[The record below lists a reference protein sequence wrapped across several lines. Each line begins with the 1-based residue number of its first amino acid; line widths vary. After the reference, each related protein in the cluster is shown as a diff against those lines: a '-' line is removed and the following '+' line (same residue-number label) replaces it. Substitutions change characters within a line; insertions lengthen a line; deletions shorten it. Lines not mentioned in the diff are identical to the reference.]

1 MNAITQTGQTLQAD
15 AGNPEFEEQQQYL
28 TFMLSGETYAV
39 SILRIKEI
47 IQYGQLTEVPRMPDF
62 IRGVINL
69 RGAVVPVIDLSAR
82 FGKRPTTIGR
92 RNCII
97 IIEVLLGEETQSVG
111 VMVDAVNAVLEIPGN
126 EIEPAPT
133 FGANIRADFIAG
145 MGKINGK
152 FVIILNI
159 QHVLSMDDMATL
171 VAVGSGSA
179 AELTKTG
186 DVMSRFPDRSSWR
199 EDGRGVPKP

>member
-1 MNAITQTGQTLQAD
+1 MNAIVQTAQTLQAAAD
-15 AGNPEFEEQQQYL
+15 GQKLEEQQQYL
-28 TFMLSGETYAV
+28 TFMLTGETYAIG
-39 SILRIKEI
+39 ILRIKEI

-82 FGKRPTTIGR
+82 FGKQPTAIGR

-97 IIEVLLGEETQSVG
+97 IIEVAMGAETQNVG
-111 VMVDAVNAVLEIPGN
+111 VMVDAVNAVLEIPAN
-126 EIEPAPT
+126 EIEPTPN
-133 FGANIRADFIAG
+133 FGTHIRADFIAG

-159 QHVLSMDDMATL
+159 QQVLSMDDMAAL
-171 VAVGSGSA
+171 AGVESESVV
-179 AELTKTG
+179 ELMPAG
-186 DVMSRFPDRSSWR
+186 
-199 EDGRGVPKP
+199 

>member
-1 MNAITQTGQTLQAD
+1 MNAISQTQLARSATAASQEL
-15 AGNPEFEEQQQYL
+15 EEQQQYL
-28 TFMLSGETYAV
+28 TFMLSGETYAI

-47 IQYGQLTEVPRMPDF
+47 IQFGQLTAVPRMPDF

-82 FGKRPTTIGR
+82 FGKPPTTVGR

-97 IIEVLLGEETQSVG
+97 IIEVAIGDEAHNVG
-111 VMVDAVNAVLEIPGN
+111 VMVDAVNAVLEIPAH

-133 FGANIRADFIAG
+133 FGTQIRTDFIAG
-145 MGKINGK
+145 MGKVNGK

-159 QHVLSMDDMATL
+159 QHVLSMDDMAALAT
-171 VAVGSGSA
+171 VGSTSA
-179 AELTKTG
+179 GELPHPG
-186 DVMSRFPDRSSWR
+186 
-199 EDGRGVPKP
+199 

>member
-1 MNAITQTGQTLQAD
+1 MKTITPAAQTLPTTVGSA
-15 AGNPEFEEQQQYL
+15 ELEEPQQYL
-28 TFMLSGETYAV
+28 TFMLSGETYAI

-47 IQYGQLTEVPRMPDF
+47 IQYGQLTEVPRMPAF

-82 FGKRPTTIGR
+82 FGKLPTAIGR

-97 IIEVLLGEETQSVG
+97 IIEVAMGEETQSVG
-111 VMVDAVNAVLEIPGN
+111 VMVDAVNAVLEIPAG

-133 FGANIRADFIAG
+133 FGTNIRADFIAG

-159 QHVLSMDDMATL
+159 QYVLSMDDMSAL
-171 VAVGSGSA
+171 AEVGSGSA
-179 AELTKTG
+179 AELTKA
-186 DVMSRFPDRSSWR
+186 
-199 EDGRGVPKP
+199 E

>member
-1 MNAITQTGQTLQAD
+1 MNAIVQIVQKQPMMAD
-15 AGNPEFEEQQQYL
+15 SPEFEEQQQYL
-28 TFMLSGETYAV
+28 TFMLSGETYAI

-47 IQYGQLTEVPRMPDF
+47 IQYGQLTQVPRMPDF

-82 FGKRPTTIGR
+82 FGKQPTAIGR

-97 IIEVLLGEETQSVG
+97 IIEVEVGEETQSVG
-111 VMVDAVNAVLEIPGN
+111 VMVDAVNAVLEIPAG
-126 EIEPAPT
+126 EIEPAPS

-145 MGKINGK
+145 MGKVSGQ

-159 QHVLSMDDMATL
+159 QHVLSMDDMDALASMGT
-171 VAVGSGSA
+171 GSRIEPA
-179 AELTKTG
+179 KAE
-186 DVMSRFPDRSSWR
+186 
-199 EDGRGVPKP
+199 

>member
-1 MNAITQTGQTLQAD
+1 MNAIAKASQTSLSASAEQEL
-15 AGNPEFEEQQQYL
+15 EEQQQYL
-28 TFMLSGETYAV
+28 TFMLSGETYAI

-47 IQYGQLTEVPRMPDF
+47 IQYGQLTEVPRMPGF

-69 RGAVVPVIDLSAR
+69 RGAVVPVIDLSSR
-82 FGKRPTTIGR
+82 FGKQATAIGR

-97 IIEVLLGEETQSVG
+97 IIEVAVGEETQSVG
-111 VMVDAVNAVLEIPGN
+111 VMVDAVNAVLEIPGS
-126 EIEPAPT
+126 EIEPAPS

-159 QHVLSMDDMATL
+159 QHVLSMDDMEAL
-171 VAVGSGSA
+171 VSMGASPAAPAADSA
-179 AELTKTG
+179 QG
-186 DVMSRFPDRSSWR
+186 
-199 EDGRGVPKP
+199 G

>member
-1 MNAITQTGQTLQAD
+1 MGMTAITQAAQTLPTKV
-15 AGNPEFEEQQQYL
+15 GNQELEEQQQYL
-28 TFMLSGETYAV
+28 TFMLSGETYAI

-47 IQYGQLTEVPRMPDF
+47 IQYGSLTEVPRMPDF

-82 FGKRPTTIGR
+82 FGKPPTPVGR

-97 IIEVLLGEETQSVG
+97 IIEVALGAETQNVG
-111 VMVDAVNAVLEIPGN
+111 VMVDAVNAVLEIPDS

-133 FGANIRADFIAG
+133 FGTNIRADFIAG

-159 QHVLSMDDMATL
+159 QQVLSMDDMATL
-171 VAVGSGSA
+171 ATVGSASH
-179 AELTKTG
+179 AELTQL
-186 DVMSRFPDRSSWR
+186 
-199 EDGRGVPKP
+199 

>member
-1 MNAITQTGQTLQAD
+1 MNTIVQAAQTQPAVASSQGH
-15 AGNPEFEEQQQYL
+15 EEAQQYL
-28 TFMLSGETYAV
+28 TFMLSGETYAI

-82 FGKRPTTIGR
+82 FGKASTAIGR

-97 IIEVLLGEETQSVG
+97 IIEVAVGEESQSVG
-111 VMVDAVNAVLEIPGN
+111 VMVDAVNAVLEIPAG
-126 EIEPAPT
+126 EIEPAPS
-133 FGANIRADFIAG
+133 FGTNIRADFIAG

-159 QHVLSMDDMATL
+159 QHVLSMDDMEVL
-171 VAVGSGSA
+171 VSMGSSGSLA
-179 AELTKTG
+179 ADFAQAG
-186 DVMSRFPDRSSWR
+186 
-199 EDGRGVPKP
+199 

>member
-1 MNAITQTGQTLQAD
+1 MNAIAQTLPTMAD
-15 AGNPEFEEQQQYL
+15 NQELEEQQQYL
-28 TFMLSGETYAV
+28 TFMLIGETYAIG
-39 SILRIKEI
+39 ILRIKEI

-82 FGKRPTTIGR
+82 FGKQPTAIGR

-97 IIEVLLGEETQSVG
+97 IIEVTMGDETQNVG
-111 VMVDAVNAVLEIPGN
+111 VMVDAVNAVLEIPAS

-133 FGANIRADFIAG
+133 FGTNIRADFIAG

-159 QHVLSMDDMATL
+159 QHVLSMDDMASL
-171 VAVGSGSA
+171 AGVSSSPV
-179 AELTKTG
+179 AELAQTG
-186 DVMSRFPDRSSWR
+186 
-199 EDGRGVPKP
+199 

>member
-1 MNAITQTGQTLQAD
+1 MNAITQTVQTLSATVGSQA
-15 AGNPEFEEQQQYL
+15 PEEQQQYL
-28 TFMLSGETYAV
+28 TFMLSGETYAIG
-39 SILRIKEI
+39 ILRIKEI

-62 IRGVINL
+62 ILGVINL

-82 FGKRPTTIGR
+82 FGKPPTSIGR

-97 IIEVLLGEETQSVG
+97 IIEVAIGEETQSVG
-111 VMVDAVNAVLEIPGN
+111 VMVDTVNAVLEIPAC

-133 FGANIRADFIAG
+133 FGTHIRADFIAG

-159 QHVLSMDDMATL
+159 QHVLSMDNM
-171 VAVGSGSA
+171 
-179 AELTKTG
+179 AELATAGSTSATELTQ
-186 DVMSRFPDRSSWR
+186 VS
-199 EDGRGVPKP
+199 

>member
-1 MNAITQTGQTLQAD
+1 MKAITPAVQTLPTTVGSA
-15 AGNPEFEEQQQYL
+15 ELEESQQYL

-47 IQYGQLTEVPRMPDF
+47 IQYGQLTEVPRMPAF

-82 FGKRPTTIGR
+82 FGKSSTAVGR

-97 IIEVLLGEETQSVG
+97 IIEAAIAEETQSVG
-111 VMVDAVNAVLEIPGN
+111 VMVDAVNAVLEIPAG

-133 FGANIRADFIAG
+133 FGTNIRVDFIAG

-159 QHVLSMDDMATL
+159 QDVLSMDDMAAL
-171 VAVGSGSA
+171 AV
-179 AELTKTG
+179 
-186 DVMSRFPDRSSWR
+186 VSSTAV
-199 EDGRGVPKP
+199 E

>member
-1 MNAITQTGQTLQAD
+1 MNASRQALQTLPTTAYGSQ
-15 AGNPEFEEQQQYL
+15 EQEETQQYL
-28 TFMLSGETYAV
+28 TFMLSGETYAI

-82 FGKRPTTIGR
+82 FGKQPTQVGR

-97 IIEVLLGEETQSVG
+97 IIEVDIGTEIQNVG
-111 VMVDAVNAVLEIPGN
+111 VMVDAVSAVLEIPGH

-133 FGANIRADFIAG
+133 FGTNIRADFIAG

-159 QHVLSMDDMATL
+159 QHVLSMDDMEAL
-171 VAVGSGSA
+171 VSVGSPSA
-179 AELTKTG
+179 APAG
-186 DVMSRFPDRSSWR
+186 DLVQI
-199 EDGRGVPKP
+199 G

>member
-1 MNAITQTGQTLQAD
+1 
-15 AGNPEFEEQQQYL
+15 
-28 TFMLSGETYAV
+28 
-39 SILRIKEI
+39 
-47 IQYGQLTEVPRMPDF
+47 MPNF

-82 FGKRPTTIGR
+82 FGKPSTTVGR

-97 IIEVLLGEETQSVG
+97 IIEVVIGEETQNVG
-111 VMVDAVNAVLEIPGN
+111 VMVDAVNAVLEIPAN
-126 EIEPAPT
+126 EIEPTPT
-133 FGANIRADFIAG
+133 FGTNIRADFIAG

-171 VAVGSGSA
+171 AEVGSSA
-179 AELTKTG
+179 HAELT
-186 DVMSRFPDRSSWR
+186 PL
-199 EDGRGVPKP
+199 

>member
-1 MNAITQTGQTLQAD
+1 MNAITQAELTQSITVGSQEL
-15 AGNPEFEEQQQYL
+15 EEQQQYL
-28 TFMLSGETYAV
+28 TFMLSGETYAI

-47 IQYGQLTEVPRMPDF
+47 IQYGQLTAVPRMPDF

-82 FGKRPTTIGR
+82 FGKPPTPIGR

-97 IIEVLLGEETQSVG
+97 IIEVALGTETHNVG
-111 VMVDAVNAVLEIPGN
+111 VMVDAVNAVLEISNN

-133 FGANIRADFIAG
+133 FGTNIRADFIAG

-159 QHVLSMDDMATL
+159 QYVLSMDDMATL
-171 VAVGSGSA
+171 ATVGSASS
-179 AELTKTG
+179 AELAQAG
-186 DVMSRFPDRSSWR
+186 
-199 EDGRGVPKP
+199 

>member
-1 MNAITQTGQTLQAD
+1 MNAITPATKMRPAVTGSQ
-15 AGNPEFEEQQQYL
+15 EFEEQQQYL
-28 TFMLSGETYAV
+28 TFMLNGEAYAI

-47 IQYGQLTEVPRMPDF
+47 IQYGQLTEVPRMPNF

-82 FGKRPTTIGR
+82 FGKPLTQVGR

-97 IIEVLLGEETQSVG
+97 IIEVATEEETHSVG
-111 VMVDAVNAVLEIPGN
+111 VMVDAVNAVLEIPAG

-133 FGANIRADFIAG
+133 FGTHIHAEFIAG

-159 QHVLSMDDMATL
+159 QQVLSMDDMAALAT
-171 VAVGSGSA
+171 VGSSVA
-179 AELTKTG
+179 TELA
-186 DVMSRFPDRSSWR
+186 
-199 EDGRGVPKP
+199 

>member
-1 MNAITQTGQTLQAD
+1 MNAITPAAQTLPTTVGSQ
-15 AGNPEFEEQQQYL
+15 GHEEPQQYL
-28 TFMLSGETYAV
+28 TFMLSGETYAI

-82 FGKRPTTIGR
+82 FGKPPTAIGR

-97 IIEVLLGEETQSVG
+97 IIEVALGEETQSVG
-111 VMVDAVNAVLEIPGN
+111 VMVDAVNAVLEIPAS
-126 EIEPAPT
+126 EIELAPT
-133 FGANIRADFIAG
+133 FGTNIRADFIAG

-159 QHVLSMDDMATL
+159 QHVLSMDDMAALAT
-171 VAVGSGSA
+171 VGSSSA
-179 AELTKTG
+179 APATDLPHLG
-186 DVMSRFPDRSSWR
+186 
-199 EDGRGVPKP
+199 GGG

>member
-1 MNAITQTGQTLQAD
+1 MNAITQLAQTPSATAD
-15 AGNPEFEEQQQYL
+15 SHELEEQQQYL
-28 TFMLSGETYAV
+28 TFMLSGETYAI

-47 IQYGQLTEVPRMPDF
+47 IQYGALTEVPRMPDF

-82 FGKRPTTIGR
+82 FGKRPTQVGR

-97 IIEVLLGEETQSVG
+97 IIEVAMGAETQNVG
-111 VMVDAVNAVLEIPGN
+111 VMVDAVNAVLEVPAG
-126 EIEPAPT
+126 EIEPAPA
-133 FGANIRADFIAG
+133 FGTNIRTDFIGG

-159 QHVLSMDDMATL
+159 QHVLSMDDMAAL
-171 VAVGSGSA
+171 AAVGAASA
-179 AELTKTG
+179 NVLTQMA
-186 DVMSRFPDRSSWR
+186 V
-199 EDGRGVPKP
+199 

>member
-1 MNAITQTGQTLQAD
+1 MNTIVQVAKTQPVA
-15 AGNPEFEEQQQYL
+15 AGNSELEEQQQYL
-28 TFMLSGETYAV
+28 TFMLSGETYAI

-47 IQYGQLTEVPRMPDF
+47 IQYGQLTEVPRMPAF

-82 FGKRPTTIGR
+82 FGKAPTAIGR

-97 IIEVLLGEETQSVG
+97 IIEVAIGEESQSVG
-111 VMVDAVNAVLEIPGN
+111 VMVDAVNAVLEIPAG

-133 FGANIRADFIAG
+133 FGTNIRADFIAG

-159 QHVLSMDDMATL
+159 QHVLSMDDMEAL
-171 VAVGSGSA
+171 VSMGASTAVPTDEV
-179 AELTKTG
+179 AEKN
-186 DVMSRFPDRSSWR
+186 
-199 EDGRGVPKP
+199 

>member
-1 MNAITQTGQTLQAD
+1 MNAIAKAAQTPPVTAGQEL
-15 AGNPEFEEQQQYL
+15 GEQQQYL
-28 TFMLSGETYAV
+28 TFMLGGETYAI

-69 RGAVVPVIDLSAR
+69 RGAVVPVIDLSSR
-82 FGKRPTTIGR
+82 FGKAPTAIGR

-97 IIEVLLGEETQSVG
+97 IIEVALGDDTQSVG
-111 VMVDAVNAVLEIPGN
+111 VMVDAVNAVLEIPSS
-126 EIEPAPT
+126 EIEPAPS
-133 FGANIRADFIAG
+133 FGTNIRADFIAG

-159 QHVLSMDDMATL
+159 QHVLSMD
-171 VAVGSGSA
+171 
-179 AELTKTG
+179 
-186 DVMSRFPDRSSWR
+186 
-199 EDGRGVPKP
+199 